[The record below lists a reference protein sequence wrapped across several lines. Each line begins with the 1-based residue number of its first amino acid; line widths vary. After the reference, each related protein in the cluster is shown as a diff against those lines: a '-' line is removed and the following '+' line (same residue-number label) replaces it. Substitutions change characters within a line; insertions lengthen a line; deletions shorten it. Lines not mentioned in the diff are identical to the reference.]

1 MDYLWADT
9 NAREL
14 RPNDVVRVQLNAFS
28 GKLARIH
35 NGRLLKVLEVKN
47 GDVITE
53 SIDKRS
59 PKLSGAHYS
68 PFKLEKRIEIF

>member
-1 MDYLWADT
+1 
-9 NAREL
+9 
-14 RPNDVVRVQLNAFS
+14 
-28 GKLARIH
+28 
-35 NGRLLKVLEVKN
+35 VKN